1 MLVNLKEINEML
13 PDKNVKIPDED
24 IERTMKGLDVSKE
37 EAIEIWL
44 DDEGYLENEEQEQL
58 CKKAKDNRITAAIH
72 QATSGK
78 ERKKVVRERKE
89 NPVKED
95 LISKLAAAL
104 QTFGNVDN
112 IAIENVGKLIT
123 FRIGVDEFKL
133 DLIQKRKKKGE

>member
-13 PDKNVKIPDED
+13 PDKNIKIPDED

-78 ERKKVVRERKE
+78 ERKLLEKEKKILLRK
-89 NPVKED
+89 
-95 LISKLAAAL
+95 I
-104 QTFGNVDN
+104 
-112 IAIENVGKLIT
+112 
-123 FRIGVDEFKL
+123 
-133 DLIQKRKKKGE
+133 